1 MTARGTRARDCH
13 HRGQPRAFGSTP
25 SAPLLPGSSLTSK
38 LDEATRAK
46 LIAAGV
52 DLVGER
58 LGIQCGIDEAR
69 NKYPVLTPDL
79 TVADSQVCVEIDRIT
94 STPTG
99 WSRTRRTSGL
109 LADAGL
115 RPVEPASQCG
125 DCFLGRALLH
135 DELLPVIH
143 EKA

>member
-1 MTARGTRARDCH
+1 MTARGTGARDCH
-13 HRGQPRAFGSTP
+13 QSRPAP
-25 SAPLLPGSSLTSK
+25 SVREHPIGTLLPGSSLTSK
-38 LDEATRAK
+38 IDEATRVK

-58 LGIQCGIDEAR
+58 LGIQCGFDEAR

-99 WSRTRRTSGL
+99 WSSARRTSGL

-115 RPVEPASQCG
+115 RPVEPASRCG
-125 DCFLGRALLH
+125 DGSLGRALLH